1 MKRLNLFHIASRNLR
16 QRLSR
21 TVLVVVCLAII
32 ASMVFSQT
40 LLVQGVQRSLDVGV
54 GRLGADVLVV
64 PGEEQVPFQAS
75 LVTGVPSGFYM
86 ESQKEHE
93 VAAVPGVVKTSSQLF
108 IASLSDTPYSSE
120 DIQLV
125 AFDPETDFTVIPWSR
140 QSLDRSLGPD
150 DAVAG
155 SDISCYLGEKL
166 IFFGHS
172 FTVAAKLEDTGTG
185 LDRLIFVSFRDA
197 YVMAEESSL
206 KSKKEL
212 VLKRGIIS
220 AVMVKAE
227 ADVFP
232 DIVASRIKRMV
243 EGVTAV
249 TTTQV
254 ASSIEGQLSG
264 ILGAMIF
271 VTATLWIA
279 STLMIGTVFWMAVN
293 ERRREIGL
301 LRAIGATGRFVFKM
315 VVVEALMLTFVGG
328 LLGVVGG
335 GVAMY
340 SFSLLI
346 SKSLQVPYLWRTF
359 VQVGRMI
366 GFSLGIAVFTGLVA
380 SLIPAFVSSK
390 MEPLHGYFS
399 GFSWFNSH

>member
-1 MKRLNLFHIASRNLR
+1 
-16 QRLSR
+16 
-21 TVLVVVCLAII
+21 
-32 ASMVFSQT
+32 MVFSQT
-40 LLVQGVQRSLDVGV
+40 LLVQGVERSLDVGV
-54 GRLGADVLVV
+54 SRLGADVLVV
-64 PGEEQVPFQAS
+64 PGEEQVPFQAT
-75 LVTGVPSGFYM
+75 LITGVPSGFYM
-86 ESQKEHE
+86 ESQKESE
-93 VAAVPGVVKTSSQLF
+93 VAAVPGVEKTSSQLF
-108 IASLSDTPYSSE
+108 VASLSDTPYSSD

-125 AFDPETDFTVIPWSR
+125 AFDPETDFTVMPWIKE
-140 QSLDRSLGPD
+140 SLDRSLGPD
-150 DAVAG
+150 DAVVG
-155 SDISCYLGEKL
+155 SDISCYLGEEM

-172 FTVAAKLEDTGTG
+172 FTVAAKLEETGTG

-206 KSKKEL
+206 KAEKKL
-212 VLKRGIIS
+212 VVNRGVIS
-220 AVMVKAE
+220 AVMVNVE

-232 DIVASRIKRMV
+232 DIVSSRIKRAV
-243 EGVTAV
+243 EGITAV

-254 ASSIEGQLSG
+254 ASSIESQLSG
-264 ILGAMIF
+264 ILGAMLF
-271 VTATLWIA
+271 VTATLWTT

-328 LLGVVGG
+328 LLGVIGG

-346 SKSLQVPYLWRTF
+346 SKSLEVPYLWPTL

-380 SLIPAFVSSK
+380 SLIPAFVSSR
-390 MEPLHGYFS
+390 MEPLHAIRMGE
-399 GFSWFNSH
+399 

>member
-1 MKRLNLFHIASRNLR
+1 MLI
-16 QRLSR
+16 
-21 TVLVVVCLAII
+21 VVCLAVI

-40 LLVQGVQRSLDVGV
+40 LLVQGVERSLEVGV

-64 PGEEQVPFQAS
+64 PGEEQVPFQET
-75 LVTGVPSGFYM
+75 LVSGVPSGFYM
-86 ESQKEHE
+86 ESQKENE
-93 VAAVPGVVKTSSQLF
+93 VAAVPGVEKTSSQLF
-108 IASLSDTPYSSE
+108 ISSLSDTPYSSD

-125 AFDPETDFTVIPWSR
+125 AFDPETDFTVTPWIR
-140 QSLDRSLGPD
+140 ESLDGSLGPD
-150 DAVAG
+150 DAVVG
-155 SDISCYLGEKL
+155 SDISCRLGEEL

-172 FTVAAKLEDTGTG
+172 FTVAAKLEETGTG

-206 KSKKEL
+206 KSEKKL
-212 VLKRGIIS
+212 VVKREVIS

-232 DIVASRIKRMV
+232 DMVASRIKRMV
-243 EGVTAV
+243 EGITAV
-249 TTTQV
+249 TTNQV
-254 ASSIEGQLSG
+254 ALSIQSQLSG
-264 ILGAMIF
+264 ILGAMLF
-271 VTATLWIA
+271 VTATLWTT

-346 SKSLQVPYLWRTF
+346 SKSLEVPYLWPTL
-359 VQVGRMI
+359 VQIGRMI
-366 GFSLGIAVFTGLVA
+366 IISLGIAVFTGLVA
-380 SLIPAFVSSK
+380 SLIPAFVSSR
-390 MEPLHGYFS
+390 MEPLHAIRMGE
-399 GFSWFNSH
+399 